1 MATDNSETS
10 LQWRAWLDSEK
21 VLNLTQCDTVL
32 QNSEQSIEP
41 KFRSTSRR
49 FMQFLCKQQLT
60 NTPAYT
66 RFHCCVELSCL
77 INNNCSITRGIQEVQ
92 PPVDWPRRLTCCLL
106 LILCTQAQHLHGTAH
121 LHISAACST
130 YTTATLA
137 LERMMKC
144 QQEHHITSLFW
155 RYCTY
160 APEVHRYDKGDSFW
174 QGTDQYALVSLLV
187 GTSLKFCPHI
197 HYTDSQ
203 SILLGS
209 QPNRMDWESV

>member
-77 INNNCSITRGIQEVQ
+77 INTNCSITRGIQEVQ
-92 PPVDWPRRLTCCLL
+92 PPADWSRHFDSSSPTYSLRASTAPTWNCTSSHQCSPQYLYYSNLSSGENDEVPTGASYHQPILTSVTVHMHQKSTDT
-106 LILCTQAQHLHGTAH
+106 IKETHFDKEQ
-121 LHISAACST
+121 IS
-130 YTTATLA
+130 
-137 LERMMKC
+137 MP
-144 QQEHHITSLFW
+144 W
-155 RYCTY
+155 
-160 APEVHRYDKGDSFW
+160 
-174 QGTDQYALVSLLV
+174 
-187 GTSLKFCPHI
+187 
-197 HYTDSQ
+197 
-203 SILLGS
+203 
-209 QPNRMDWESV
+209 